1 MLPRDLVAPVVRTGP
16 VVATE
21 QLGNPREQAFARAL
35 APQMGK
41 ALHGEVLA
49 KMSDGSFLVKV
60 ANIAA
65 RMQLPPGAQVGAD
78 VPLTLVSLHPRPT
91 FQVGTGSGATPM
103 FSEAGLPLPE
113 GADPS
118 KAPLA
123 MREGGGAAGVGRTS
137 ALLQATAA
145 GAGALLGGAEAN
157 TTTLS
162 QAGKTIGG
170 VLAAASRA
178 ESPMTS
184 VVGRAPLVAAS
195 GADAASIAKGLEQAV
210 GKSGLFYESHVAEWA
225 QGARAIAELQAEPQ
239 QQLARDGVRQLPLD
253 PATAQFIN
261 LQLTTQEQAHLTWQG
276 NLWPGQPMQ
285 LEVARDAKEGHEGAD
300 ETDTPWHGRLR
311 LRFPELGE
319 LDARLTLTGGRLQVQ
334 FAAGSE
340 ASAGVLRRH
349 MGSLASALD
358 AAGTQLAGF
367 EVRAGGLE
375 AAPGPAGAHAAAD
388 PSAAAPA

>member
-1 MLPRDLVAPVVRTGP
+1 MLPRDLVSSVVRTGP
-16 VVATE
+16 VVPAEQAT
-21 QLGNPREQAFARAL
+21 NPREQQAFARAL
-35 APQMGK
+35 APQLGK

-49 KMSDGSFLVKV
+49 KLADGSFVVKV

-78 VPLTLVSLHPRPT
+78 VPLTLLSVSPRPT
-91 FQVGTGSGATPM
+91 FQVGTGATPV
-103 FSEAGLPLPE
+103 FSEAGPPLPQ
-113 GADPS
+113 GADPA

-123 MREGGGAAGVGRTS
+123 MREGGAAQGAAVGRTA

-145 GAGALLGGAEAN
+145 GASALPGGFEAN

-170 VLAAASRA
+170 VLAAALKA

-184 VVGRAPLVAAS
+184 LVGRAPLVAAS

-225 QGARAIAELQAEPQ
+225 QGARGLAELNAEPQ
-239 QQLARDGVRQLPLD
+239 QQLAREGVRQSPLD

-261 LQLTTQEQAHLTWQG
+261 LQLATQEQAHLAWQG

-285 LEVARDAKEGHEGAD
+285 LEVARDTHEGHEGAD
-300 ETDTPWHGRLR
+300 EPEASWHSRLR
-311 LRFPELGE
+311 LHFPELGE
-319 LDARLTLTGGRLQVQ
+319 LDARLTFSGGRLQVQ

-340 ASAGVLRRH
+340 ATAGLLRQH
-349 MGSLASALD
+349 MGSLAGALD

-367 EVRAGGLE
+367 EVRAP
-375 AAPGPAGAHAAAD
+375 ASDAGPRPQADEQAG
-388 PSAAAPA
+388 